1 MDSPGR
7 PRLVDRRRP
16 GATPADE
23 ILDAAAE
30 LFTTRGY
37 TATSTRAIADAVG
50 LRQASLYTHFPT
62 KAAILVSLLDSTVGP
77 SLAQARRLRDG
88 VRDGVG
94 DGSGGGDGGGDGDAD
109 PRQTLLTLA
118 TIDVEG
124 LLASRWNVGMLY
136 VLPEVAGEDFEG
148 FRNARTE
155 LRGIYRELVARCRPD
170 LDPADPILDLPFRV
184 VESVIPH
191 RQDHPGVA
199 IDPAG
204 WAAAATRV
212 IGLG

>member
-1 MDSPGR
+1 MYSPGR

-62 KAAILVSLLDSTVGP
+62 KAAILRALLDATGAP
-77 SLAQARRLRDG
+77 ALEHARRLRA
-88 VRDGVG
+88 
-94 DGSGGGDGGGDGDAD
+94 GGGD
-109 PRQTLLTLA
+109 PRETLLTLA
-118 TIDVEG
+118 TLDVEG

-136 VLPEVAGEDFEG
+136 VLPEVAGDEFAE
-148 FRNARTE
+148 FRDARSE
-155 LRGIYRELVARCRPD
+155 LREIYRELVALCRPD
-170 LDPADPILDLPFRV
+170 LDADDPALDLPFRV
-184 VESVIPH
+184 VEAVIAH
-191 RQDHPGVA
+191 RQDHPSAPVDAARG
-199 IDPAG
+199 G
-204 WAAAATRV
+204 RAAARAV
-212 IGLG
+212 GLG

>member
-1 MDSPGR
+1 M
-7 PRLVDRRRP
+7 DRRRP

-50 LRQASLYTHFPT
+50 IRQASLYTHFRT
-62 KAAILVSLLDSTVGP
+62 KSAILVSLLDSTVGP
-77 SLAQARRLRDG
+77 ALEQARRLD
-88 VRDGVG
+88 
-94 DGSGGGDGGGDGDAD
+94 DGSRD
-109 PRQTLLTLA
+109 PREVLLTLA

-148 FRNARTE
+148 FRAARSE
-155 LRGIYRELVARCRPD
+155 LRGIYRRLVARCRPD
-170 LDPADPILDLPFRV
+170 LDPDEPSLDLPFRV

-191 RQDHPGVA
+191 RQDHPGVV
-199 IDPAG
+199 IDAARWAG
-204 WAAAATRV
+204 AATRV
-212 IGLG
+212 VDID

>member
-1 MDSPGR
+1 MSSPGR

-62 KAAILVSLLDSTVGP
+62 KAAILVSLLDTTVGP
-77 SLAQARRLRDG
+77 TLDRARRLLDG
-88 VRDGVG
+88 EP
-94 DGSGGGDGGGDGDAD
+94 A
-109 PRQTLLTLA
+109 PREALLTLA
-118 TIDVEG
+118 AIDVEG
-124 LLASRWNVGMLY
+124 LLASRWNIGMLY
-136 VLPEVAGEDFEG
+136 VLPEVAGEAFEG
-148 FRNARTE
+148 FRASRSE
-155 LRGIYRELVARCRPD
+155 LRGIYRRLVALCRPD
-170 LDPADPILDLPFRV
+170 LDPGDQTLDLPFRV

-191 RQDHPGVA
+191 RQDHPGVDV
-199 IDPAG
+199 DPAR
-204 WAAAATRV
+204 WARAAARAAD
-212 IGLG
+212 IG

>member
-1 MDSPGR
+1 MSSPGR

-16 GATPADE
+16 GATPAEE

-62 KAAILVSLLDSTVGP
+62 KAAILVSLLDTTVRP
-77 SLAQARRLRDG
+77 TLDRARGLRDG
-88 VRDGVG
+88 SRDPGEVL
-94 DGSGGGDGGGDGDAD
+94 
-109 PRQTLLTLA
+109 RELA

-124 LLASRWNVGMLY
+124 LLASRWNIGMLY
-136 VLPEVAGEDFEG
+136 VLPELAGEDFDE
-148 FRNARTE
+148 FRAARSE
-155 LRGIYRELVARCRPD
+155 LRGIYRELVSGCRPD
-170 LDPADPILDLPFRV
+170 LDHGDPVLDLPFRV
-184 VESVIPH
+184 VEAVIPH

-199 IDPAG
+199 VDAAR
-204 WAAAATRV
+204 WAAAAVRV
-212 IGLG
+212 IGTG

>member
-77 SLAQARRLRDG
+77 SLAQARLLRDG
-88 VRDGVG
+88 IGVRGGAG
-94 DGSGGGDGGGDGDAD
+94 DAGTGGDPD
-109 PRQTLLTLA
+109 PRQPLLTLA
-118 TIDVEG
+118 TIDVEN

-148 FRNARTE
+148 FRHARSE
-155 LRGIYRELVARCRPD
+155 LRGIYRELVLRCRPG

-184 VESVIPH
+184 VEAVIPH
-191 RQDHPGVA
+191 RQDHPGVE
-199 IDPAG
+199 IDAAS

-212 IGLG
+212 IGPG